1 MAAGA
6 LLIAACTAGD
16 VRPDERDADAEV
28 YPAAQVDP
36 LIAGV
41 PSEEVA
47 APPRM
52 RLADGL
58 VPPTSTWFAGLVF
71 GETPQPVFPFPISF
85 ALTDTGVTAGLP
97 RPAVSATS
105 IVAPAV
111 TGATLDVGSE
121 EARVAS
127 YDEVAVTIEH
137 LSGGAV
143 LGRTT
148 VAQGSPMVSYTAAV
162 AQTDRLGT
170 AVSGLEGAA
179 ADADAGAGSGAGAGA
194 GSRGTFEA
202 GGSSWG
208 VVVVGGRIDGA
219 SVELDA
225 DGSIDLVA
233 LPDGA
238 TADQIAM
245 LLDTA
250 ASPLVGVRTAFG
262 TSPADGAGGGGDPTR
277 ASSAVSTT
285 TLGYETAAGGDTLV
299 VPAPHQLGSGLEAAG
314 LTSTGLTYE
323 TIHGAVPLTTGS
335 SLTFGAPALEAS
347 AELDLDSLDESDRD
361 ELRRRLRV
369 DTALTGEF
377 PTDTY
382 YGGKALYRAAMLW
395 RLAVQLGDDES
406 AATLERLVVD
416 QLDLWTDPD
425 GCTVRAQQ
433 CFVYD
438 PTVKGLVGR
447 VPSFGSELFNDHHFH
462 YGYLL
467 TAAGVLGRDRPD
479 LVARWAPV
487 MDLVAA
493 DIGSGSASGAFPD
506 HRAFDAY
513 WSHSWASGY
522 SPFADGNNQESSSEA
537 VSASSGL
544 ALWAAA
550 RGDDALGAQATWMLS
565 GEAAAALAYFVAPD
579 LSDPALAAYDHEIVS
594 LNWGA
599 KRDYATWF
607 SAEPSAIAG
616 IQLIPLDPTSVSY
629 LSSDA
634 AGGAERVRAIVAE
647 AQGPGPVAPGE
658 AAPGGGDAAGGAA
671 AGGDA
676 AGGDAAG
683 GAAAGGAA
691 APGAAGPGADAPG
704 AAAPLGD
711 YVLMYSALAGP
722 DEAEEA
728 RAALADVPASAIDD
742 GNSRTYALAYV
753 MSAAARAR

>member
-1 MAAGA
+1 MAAGV

-28 YPAAQVDP
+28 YPAAQVAP

-179 ADADAGAGSGAGAGA
+179 AAADAGAGSGAGAGA

-634 AGGAERVRAIVAE
+634 AGAAERVRAIVAE

-658 AAPGGGDAAGGAA
+658 AAPGGGDAAGG
-671 AGGDA
+671 
-676 AGGDAAG
+676 DAAG
-683 GAAAGGAA
+683 GAAAG
-691 APGAAGPGADAPG
+691 GADAPG

-728 RAALADVPASAIDD
+728 RAALADLPASAIDD

>member
-1 MAAGA
+1 VTAA
-6 LLIAACTAGD
+6 LVVAACTAGD
-16 VRPDERDADAEV
+16 VRPDERDVDAEV

-58 VPPTSTWFAGLVF
+58 VPPTNTWFAGLVF

-97 RPAVSATS
+97 RPVVSATS

-148 VAQGSPMVSYTAAV
+148 VAQGSPIVSYTAAV

-170 AVSGLEGAA
+170 AVSGVSGAG
-179 ADADAGAGSGAGAGA
+179 DGSGAGSGSA
-194 GSRGTFEA
+194 GSDGGARGTFEA

-208 VVVVGGRIDGA
+208 VVVTGGRLDGA

-238 TADQIAM
+238 TAAQVET
-245 LLDTA
+245 LLDAA

-262 TSPADGAGGGGDPTR
+262 TTGADGATGGDEATR
-277 ASSAVSTT
+277 ASSAESTRTSAATSTT
-285 TLGYETAAGGDTLV
+285 TLEYETAAGGDTLV
-299 VPAPHQLGSGLEAAG
+299 VPAPHQLGAGSEAAG
-314 LTSTGLTYE
+314 LADTGVADTGLADTGLVYE
-323 TIHGAVPLTTGS
+323 TIHGTVPLTTGS
-335 SLTFGAPALEAS
+335 SLTFGAPLLEAS
-347 AELDLDSLDESDRD
+347 AALDLGSLDESERE
-361 ELRRRLRV
+361 ELRRRLPEDV
-369 DTALTGEF
+369 ASTGEF

-395 RLAVQLGDDES
+395 QLAVQLGDDES
-406 AATLERLVVD
+406 AATLERLIVE

-438 PTVKGLVGR
+438 PAVKGLVGR
-447 VPSFGSELFNDHHFH
+447 VSSFGSELFNDHHFH

-479 LVARWAPV
+479 LVTRWAPV

-506 HRAFDAY
+506 HRAFDPY

-544 ALWAAA
+544 SLWAAA
-550 RGDDALGAQATWMLS
+550 RGDTALGAQATWMLS

-579 LSDPALAAYDHEIVS
+579 LSDPVLSGYDHEIVS

-629 LSSDA
+629 LSQEA
-634 AGGAERVRAIVAE
+634 AGGADRVRAIVTE
-647 AQGPGPVAPGE
+647 AQGSRPVVPGE
-658 AAPGGGDAAGGAA
+658 GAA

-683 GAAAGGAA
+683 GDA
-691 APGAAGPGADAPG
+691 APS

-722 DEAEEA
+722 DEAAE
-728 RAALADVPASAIDD
+728 ALAAITDLPESAIDD

-753 MSAAARAR
+753 MSAAAHVR